1 MSSEGQAAHPRG
13 TTTVSRI
20 VQAAPQRIWAE
31 LADAWMYPVWLVGA
45 THIRDVDATW
55 PAPGAKLHHSV
66 GPWPLSVS
74 DTTEVVAAEPPHEL
88 TLRARMW
95 PIGEMRVELVIEADG
110 ENSRVTMTEGPLR
123 GPSMWL
129 HNPIQKWLLKRRN
142 IESLNRLATV
152 AEKRP
157 APASDSRPNQPG
169 GR

>member
-1 MSSEGQAAHPRG
+1 MSNDGQVANPHG
-13 TTTVSRI
+13 TTTVSRN
-20 VQAAPQRIWAE
+20 VQAPPQRIWAE

-55 PAPGAKLHHSV
+55 PSPGAKLHHSV
-66 GPWPLSVS
+66 GPWPFSVS
-74 DTTEVVAAEPPHEL
+74 DTTEVVEAEQPHKL

-95 PIGEMRVELVIEADG
+95 PIGEMRVDLVIEPDG

-123 GPSMWL
+123 GPSMWV
-129 HNPIQKWLLKRRN
+129 HNPIQKWMLKRRN

-157 APASDSRPNQPG
+157 SPTQAGSDHPAG
-169 GR
+169 